1 MSDTA
6 SATTKLRNGAAA
18 TACILCECNC
28 GIQITLDGRRFD
40 RIRGDEQHPAS
51 HGYTCEK
58 ALRLDHYQNNRDR
71 ITSPLRRRPDGTF
84 EQISW
89 ATAVEEIAARLAT
102 VRDAYGG
109 DKIFFYGG
117 GGQGNHLG
125 RVYGVSLQ
133 AAVGGKY
140 YSNAIAQEKTGEI
153 WVDGKLYGG
162 HTKGDFANSE
172 VVMFVGKN
180 PWQSHSF
187 PRARPTLKQIAA
199 DPARSMI
206 VLDPR
211 QSETAKMADFHL
223 QVRPGT
229 DAWCLAALLAVLVRD
244 DLIDHDFI
252 ARHTVGS
259 EAVLAA
265 LREVPVSDYAQRCG
279 VPEELIRSAAH
290 RIAWASSVTTYED
303 LGTQQGPHSTLVS
316 YLNKLVW
323 ILTGNFGQP
332 GTMFLHSSLIPITGP
347 PPSSRPERDPNL
359 LRDLLRDK
367 TSGVLATIFAATAPR
382 VGKLVSALAGWRSTA
397 SAADRMAKVVLD
409 SAAAHAAAVAPS
421 IEPAGRGD
429 RTPVTG
435 APIIAGLV
443 PCNSITEEILT
454 DHPERFRAMWIDATN
469 PVHSL
474 ADSQRWRRAMRA
486 LDLSVVV
493 DVALTETASLADY
506 VLPASSQFE
515 KWEASFFNF
524 EFPHNVF
531 QLRAPVLDP
540 LPGTLCEPEIYA
552 RVIRA
557 LGAVDE
563 QIIADLRRAARGG
576 RHSFTLAF
584 FAALAADPEMT
595 MLAPYLLYETLG
607 PTLPDGAR
615 PAAGLWVAAHLCALN
630 NPEGVRRAGFTGAG
644 FEPGEKLFDAILTR
658 RSGITFTID
667 DWSDVWNYV
676 SRPDR
681 RFTIDV
687 PELLEKLAGIV
698 DDPGVW
704 TTDEYP
710 LVLSAGERRSFTAN
724 TIIRDPTWRRRD
736 GAGALRISPADA
748 ESYGLTTGDFA
759 RLVTERGAADVRVE
773 VSDMMAAGH
782 VSLPNG
788 LGTHHRDEDGR
799 QVQTGVA
806 PNDLTAIERRDWLA
820 GTPWHKN
827 VPARIEAAHQPAG

>member
-1 MSDTA
+1 MRDAPTMA
-6 SATTKLRNGAAA
+6 DAAT

-28 GIQITLDGRRFD
+28 GIQIKLDGRRFD

-51 HGYTCEK
+51 KGYTCEK
-58 ALRLDHYQNNRDR
+58 ALRLDHYQNSRDR
-71 ITSPLRRRPDGTF
+71 ITAPLRRRADGTF
-84 EQISW
+84 EEVDWS
-89 ATAVEEIAARLAT
+89 TAIAEIAARLAK
-102 VRDAYGG
+102 VRETYGG

-125 RVYGVSLQ
+125 GMYGAALQ
-133 AAVGGKY
+133 AAVGAKY

-172 VVMFVGKN
+172 VVVFVGKN

-187 PRARPTLKQIAA
+187 PRARPTLKQIAS
-199 DPARSMI
+199 DPGRSMI

-211 QSETAKMADFHL
+211 RSETAAMADIHL

-229 DAWCLAALLAVLVRD
+229 DAWCLAALLAILLRD
-244 DLIDHDFI
+244 DLIDRDFI
-252 ARHTVGS
+252 ATHTSGS

-265 LREVPVSDYAQRCG
+265 LGEVPISDYAQRCG
-279 VPEELIRSAAH
+279 VPEDLIESAAR
-290 RIAWASSVTTYED
+290 RIGAAASVTTYED

-316 YLNKLVW
+316 YLNKLIW
-323 ILTGNFGQP
+323 ILTGNFGEP
-332 GTMFLHSSLIPITGP
+332 GTMFLHSSLIPLTGP
-347 PPSSRPERDPNL
+347 PPPHGPQRPQNTLPARAKTL
-359 LRDLLRDK
+359 LAK
-367 TSGVLATIFAATAPR
+367 AFAAMAAPA
-382 VGKLVSALAGWRSTA
+382 GTLVCALAGRRPTA
-397 SAADRMAKVVLD
+397 AATNLMAKAVLD
-409 SAAAHAAAVAPS
+409 RSATRIAALAPVIGPGGS
-421 IEPAGRGD
+421 GD

-454 DHPERFRAMWIDATN
+454 DHPDRLRAMWIDATN
-469 PVHSL
+469 PAHSL
-474 ADSQRWRRAMRA
+474 ADSDRWRRAMRA

-493 DVALTETASLADY
+493 DVALTETGRLADF

-540 LPGTLCEPEIYA
+540 LPGTLSEPEIYA

-557 LGAVDE
+557 LGVVDPKT
-563 QIIADLRRAARGG
+563 IANLSAAANGG
-576 RHSFTLAF
+576 RDSFTVAF
-584 FAALAADPEMT
+584 FAAIAADPAIT

-615 PAAGLWVAAHLCALN
+615 PAAGLWAAAHLCALH
-630 NPEGVRRAGFTGAG
+630 NPEGVRRAGFTGPG
-644 FEPGEKLFDAILTR
+644 FEPGEKLFEAILTH

-667 DWSDVWNYV
+667 EWTDVWNYV

-681 RFTIDV
+681 RFTVAV
-687 PELLEKLAGIV
+687 PELLEKLAGII

-704 TTDEYP
+704 TTDEFP

-724 TIIRDPTWRRRD
+724 TIIRDPAWRRRD
-736 GAGALRISPADA
+736 AAGALRISPTDA
-748 ESYGLTTGDFA
+748 ESYGLTNGDSA
-759 RLVTERGAADVRVE
+759 RLVTERGAADVLVE
-773 VSDMMAAGH
+773 VSPMMQAGH
-782 VSLPNG
+782 ISLPNG
-788 LGTHHRDEDGR
+788 LGTHHRAKDGT

-806 PNDLTAIERRDWLA
+806 PNELTSVDRRDWLA

-827 VPARIEAAHQPAG
+827 VPARLEPARL